1 ATLNLPPNIL
11 CRPLQR
17 TDFQRG
23 HLSVLSHL
31 APVGDTTEEMWVEQ
45 YEWMARCNGTYF
57 VVVLVDVERD
67 VIVGTGTLMLERKF
81 MLNLGKQGHIKDVV
95 ITAEQQG
102 KGLGIKL
109 IQALDLIGEQLGC
122 YKTIL
127 DCEPKNEAFYRKC
140 GYKRMGI
147 DMQHCYNETAT
158 SHAA

>member
-1 ATLNLPPNIL
+1 
-11 CRPLQR
+11 
-17 TDFQRG
+17 
-23 HLSVLSHL
+23 
-31 APVGDTTEEMWVEQ
+31 MWVQQ
-45 YEWMARCNGTYF
+45 YEEMARCHGTYY
-57 VVVLVDVERD
+57 VVVLVDGERD
-67 VIVGTGTLMLERKF
+67 VIVGTGTLVVERKF

-95 ITAEQQG
+95 ITASHQG
-102 KGLGIKL
+102 KGLGKKL

-147 DMQHCYNETAT
+147 DMEHCYDKDETAR